1 MKSIKLDGAS
11 ASKFIRH
18 HGLDLPF
25 IMAELF
31 LMLNI
36 DSSGQ
41 LLTEVLNLAK
51 ENVEALEKEG
61 KKARSGREMEN
72 GLRLLEWE
80 KISWFFYFI
89 FKESQL
95 QRQKCNDHL
104 SIIMIKIVRFIIQ
117 GV

>member
-1 MKSIKLDGAS
+1 
-11 ASKFIRH
+11 
-18 HGLDLPF
+18 
-25 IMAELF
+25 MAELF
-31 LMLNI
+31 LMLDI

-41 LLTEVLNLAK
+41 LLTEVLNLVK

-104 SIIMIKIVRFIIQ
+104 SIIMTKIVRFIIQ

>member
-1 MKSIKLDGAS
+1 MDRVS

-31 LMLNI
+31 LMLDI

-41 LLTEVLNLAK
+41 LLTEVLNLVK

-72 GLRLLEWE
+72 GLRLLDWE
-80 KISWFFYFI
+80 KIACFFLLHF
-89 FKESQL
+89 
-95 QRQKCNDHL
+95 
-104 SIIMIKIVRFIIQ
+104 
-117 GV
+117 

>member
-1 MKSIKLDGAS
+1 
-11 ASKFIRH
+11 
-18 HGLDLPF
+18 
-25 IMAELF
+25 MAELF
-31 LMLNI
+31 LMLDI

-41 LLTEVLNLAK
+41 LLTEVLNLVK

-61 KKARSGREMEN
+61 KKERSGREMEN

-80 KISWFFYFI
+80 KISWFFFYFI

-95 QRQKCNDHL
+95 QRQKCDDHL
-104 SIIMIKIVRFIIQ
+104 SIIMTKIVRFIIQ